1 MDKEELS
8 KKYPKE
14 EDKLVISKIWDKIE
28 MCRTKNKITHTD
40 FLDLYQRSI
49 AEKLVNHIKSI
60 FYGGYD
66 GAERTI
72 LILYPDKLEQNIIEN
87 TYTDIFKIIHIKL
100 PNDLKGKYQHKNYLG
115 AVMKLGMK
123 REKIGDI
130 LVREEG
136 ADIVVLTEV
145 AEYLKQGL
153 SELTR
158 FSKSEIEIL
167 ELENLKESENRKED
181 FTIMVPSLRLDCIVS
196 ELMRSSRTK
205 ANEAILS
212 RTCFY

>member
-40 FLDLYQRSI
+40 FFVFYQRSI
-49 AEKLVNHIKSI
+49 EEKMMNHIKSI

-66 GAERTI
+66 SAERTI

-87 TYTDIFKIIHIKL
+87 TYTDIFKIIRIKL

-196 ELMRSSRTK
+196 ELIRSSRTK

>member
-66 GAERTI
+66 SAERTI

-87 TYTDIFKIIHIKL
+87 TYTDIFKIIRIKL

-196 ELMRSSRTK
+196 ELIRSSRTK

>member
-14 EDKLVISKIWDKIE
+14 EDKLIISKIWDKIE
-28 MCRTKNKITHTD
+28 MCKTKNKITHTD

-49 AEKLVNHIKSI
+49 AEKSVDHIKSI

-66 GAERTI
+66 GAERTV

-87 TYTDIFKIIHIKL
+87 TYTDIFKIIRIKL

-115 AVMKLGMK
+115 AVMKMGMK

-136 ADIVVLTEV
+136 ADIVVLKEA

-167 ELENLKESENRKED
+167 ELEDLKESENKKED

>member
-14 EDKLVISKIWDKIE
+14 EDKLIISKIWDKIE
-28 MCRTKNKITHTD
+28 MCKTKNKITHTD

-87 TYTDIFKIIHIKL
+87 TYTDIFKIIRIKL
-100 PNDLKGKYQHKNYLG
+100 PNNLKGKYQHKNYLG
-115 AVMKLGMK
+115 AVMKLG
-123 REKIGDI
+123 DF
-130 LVREEG
+130 G
-136 ADIVVLTEV
+136 AMEV
-145 AEYLKQGL
+145 E
-153 SELTR
+153 ELTR

-167 ELENLKESENRKED
+167 ELEDLKESENKKED